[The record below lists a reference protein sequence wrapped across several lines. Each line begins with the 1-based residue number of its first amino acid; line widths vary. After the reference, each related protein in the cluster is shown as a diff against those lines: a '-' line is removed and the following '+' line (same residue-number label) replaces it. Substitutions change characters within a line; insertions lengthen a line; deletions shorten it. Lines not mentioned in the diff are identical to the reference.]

1 MYIFVL
7 TGIVATFLMIA
18 LPTPKVLPPGRAPS
32 DVPQPGSIGGGG
44 EFNVSNSRSN
54 DESTA
59 IALTLVPNSNLS
71 AVSVFPPFE
80 PQARTMPAI
89 GVIFS
94 ERLVDPNARP
104 NRGKR
109 DVSSDFPYHYENY
122 HYQQPIDYYYESEP
136 HDQFHEKNYAQ
147 PQSESFVSYFEEE
160 EPSFFQ
166 RIKNSLG
173 QCKYLFKQ
181 ILANYV

>member
-122 HYQQPIDYYYESEP
+122 YYQQPMNYYYESEP
-136 HDQFHEKNYAQ
+136 HNQFYEKNYAQ

-166 RIKNSLG
+166 RMKNSLG
-173 QCKYLFKQ
+173 QCKYIFK
-181 ILANYV
+181 